1 VSQQTSSPCGLFS
14 RAEDKLKL
22 SDDVIEEA
30 FPSTA
35 TICPRLFHAL
45 RSPLSFHLVLR
56 DSLAQVL
63 ENPPE
68 LEKIVS
74 TVLGTDRANR
84 EDSLTRCLNCE
95 WQKEQ
100 EQTEAQP
107 DGA

>member
-1 VSQQTSSPCGLFS
+1 MSQRTSSPCGLFS
-14 RAEDKLKL
+14 RAEDKVKL

-30 FPSTA
+30 FTSTA
-35 TICPRLFHAL
+35 TICPHLFHAL

-74 TVLGTDRANR
+74 TVPGTGRAIVR
-84 EDSLTRCLNCE
+84 TR
-95 WQKEQ
+95 
-100 EQTEAQP
+100 
-107 DGA
+107 